1 MNTPTT
7 TLPVRPV
14 REEAASRCVA
24 LRAVV
29 THDRLDG
36 DVAILNDTQTVAIT
50 DDPQGISDLF
60 DAALAERAE
69 RRVVLSELATVTS
82 AATAGPVIFER
93 LLVAADGRAVH
104 VEASVLPLT
113 DRERQDLQELLSDAS
128 EPDLARELAAIYA
141 ADIEQEQRAAAGG
154 MPVCFLD
161 QVSATPGPQR
171 P

>member
-14 REEAASRCVA
+14 REESASRCVA

-113 DRERQDLQELLSDAS
+113 DHERQDLQELLSDTS

-161 QVSATPGPQR
+161 QASATTGPQR